1 MWQPNSLPLSDF
13 KRAGILSFFFFL
25 MFSCSP
31 VVTLRSTKNWVH
43 IPLKEISDANK
54 LFCARC
60 SGYRVA
66 PKTKLCVTLLTSTK
80 FVFLLPGRHGA
91 LQGCLSRFYAG
102 VWTGAARKTRGHRG
116 GPEKLQDW
124 AWVRSLWTIQLESQS
139 AAFFL
144 LGYNKH
150 ALSVVL
156 GFFFLDRSNLAYIQ
170 ICEMN
175 TGRITWLLCCDY
187 LCTTGR
193 LAVLI
198 WTGYSLLF

>member
-1 MWQPNSLPLSDF
+1 MWHLASSRLVIGNKMHQNWNVTAKQSSTVWFQTRRDF
-13 KRAGILSFFFFL
+13 KHFFFL

-66 PKTKLCVTLLTSTK
+66 PKTKLCVTLLPSTK

-156 GFFFLDRSNLAYIQ
+156 GLFFF
-170 ICEMN
+170 
-175 TGRITWLLCCDY
+175 
-187 LCTTGR
+187 
-193 LAVLI
+193 
-198 WTGYSLLF
+198 